1 MPSKYKA
8 GDVISSD
15 GGEIF
20 LYGWLEPDE
29 AIKAIENY
37 FDEVIQP
44 SDVKEIKCG
53 LYFDEVIQPS
63 DVKEIKCGLWKYV
76 PCRNNPE
83 GYPGLYYPCQKCTR
97 GAIKVTRVILK

>member
-1 MPSKYKA
+1 MSCV
-8 GDVISSD
+8 D
-15 GGEIF
+15 GEIL

-44 SDVKEIKCG
+44 SDVKEIKCD
-53 LYFDEVIQPS
+53 LF
-63 DVKEIKCGLWKYV
+63 KYV
-76 PCRNNPE
+76 SCKNNPE

-97 GAIKVTRVILK
+97 GAIKATFVVLK

>member
-1 MPSKYKA
+1 MSCN
-8 GDVISSD
+8 D
-15 GGEIF
+15 GEIL

-29 AIKAIENY
+29 AIKSIEDY

-44 SDVKEIKCG
+44 SDVKEIKSV
-53 LYFDEVIQPS
+53 F
-63 DVKEIKCGLWKYV
+63 WKYV

>member
-1 MPSKYKA
+1 MPSKYKS

-29 AIKAIENY
+29 AIKAIEN
-37 FDEVIQP
+37 
-44 SDVKEIKCG
+44 
-53 LYFDEVIQPS
+53 YFDEVIQPS

>member
-1 MPSKYKA
+1 MPSKYKS

-53 LYFDEVIQPS
+53 L
-63 DVKEIKCGLWKYV
+63 WKYV

-83 GYPGLYYPCQKCTR
+83 GYPGLYYPCENGTR
-97 GAIKVTRVILK
+97 GAFKATHVIFK

>member
-1 MPSKYKA
+1 MPSKYKS

-29 AIKAIENY
+29 AIKAFEN
-37 FDEVIQP
+37 
-44 SDVKEIKCG
+44 
-53 LYFDEVIQPS
+53 YFDEVIQPS

>member
-29 AIKAIENY
+29 AIKAIEN
-37 FDEVIQP
+37 
-44 SDVKEIKCG
+44 
-53 LYFDEVIQPS
+53 YFDEVIQPS